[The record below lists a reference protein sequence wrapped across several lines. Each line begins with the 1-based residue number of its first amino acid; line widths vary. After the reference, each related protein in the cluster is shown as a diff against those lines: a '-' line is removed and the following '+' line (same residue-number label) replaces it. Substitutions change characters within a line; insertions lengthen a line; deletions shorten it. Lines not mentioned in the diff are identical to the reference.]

1 MDIEM
6 PRNDAEF
13 NLDTVSNKEIFDG
26 LKAGMFECLQA
37 VEHLE
42 EISPEDIE
50 FKEDSFRN
58 QFMGAD
64 GYLYPKIC
72 ICTRTMPKK
81 NWIFATNADF
91 IVTPFTIQMLLLN
104 NGIKVVESKNLTA
117 ALVEF
122 MNNRFPNSNYEAK
135 RNKYLKDC
143 DLRRRMYDQS
153 VFEIL

>member
-26 LKAGMFECLQA
+26 LKGSMFECLQA

-42 EISPEDIE
+42 DITLDDIE

-58 QFMGAD
+58 QVMGAD
-64 GYLYPKIC
+64 GFLYPKIC

-81 NWIFATNADF
+81 NWIYATNADF
-91 IVTPFTIQMLLLN
+91 IVTPFSVQMLLLK
-104 NGIKVVESKNLTA
+104 NGIKVVEAKKLDE

-122 MNNRFPNSNYEAK
+122 MTKRFPNSNYLAK
-135 RNKYLKDC
+135 REKYLRDC

-153 VFEIL
+153 VFENF

>member
-1 MDIEM
+1 M

-13 NLDTVSNKEIFDG
+13 NLDNLSNKEIFDG
-26 LKAGMFECLQA
+26 LKESMFECLKQ

-42 EISPEDIE
+42 EITLEDIE

-58 QFMGAD
+58 QVMGAD

-91 IVTPFTIQMLLLN
+91 IVTPFSVQMLLLN
-104 NGIKVVESKNLTA
+104 NGIKVVESKNLDQ

-122 MNNRFPNSNYEAK
+122 MTNKFPDSNYIAK
-135 RNKYLKDC
+135 RQKYLHAC
-143 DLRRRMYDQS
+143 DLKRRMYDQS
-153 VFEIL
+153 VFERFL